1 MKTNIIKFLPGQNLE
16 TRSICNHDC
25 IFKAEVISRTEKT
38 VTIKVDGKIKKLKA
52 HTHENIN
59 NGNEFIFP
67 YGRYSMAPV
76 FQAG

>member
-1 MKTNIIKFLPGQNLE
+1 MIRFQTGQNLE
-16 TRSICNHDC
+16 TRSICDHNS

-38 VTIKVDGKIKKLKA
+38 VTVKTQGKIKRCKV
-52 HTHENIN
+52 HVHENIN

-67 YGRYSMAPV
+67 YGRYSMCPV